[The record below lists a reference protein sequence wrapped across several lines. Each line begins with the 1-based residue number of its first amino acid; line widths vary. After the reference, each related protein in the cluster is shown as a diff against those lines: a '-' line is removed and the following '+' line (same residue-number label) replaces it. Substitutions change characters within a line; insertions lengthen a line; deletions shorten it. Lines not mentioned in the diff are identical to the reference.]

1 MIFSNQE
8 RQNLLIEFPSNLFSF
23 QLCTVCNLW
32 VTTTM
37 SLKRHKKH
45 KHPELY
51 VIEEKLRSELDE
63 RKRYKCDICDK
74 KIASY
79 SSLQRHHKLVHN
91 NPEMRSESTKDSTAN
106 NLSLLNGFD
115 LSPASRNT
123 NIPSSCSR
131 QNGHNSN
138 NF

>member
-1 MIFSNQE
+1 MNSFKFKFEARIYLNFCLKLELTQIQMIFSNQE

-79 SSLQRHHKLVHN
+79 SSLSYFVLLKL
-91 NPEMRSESTKDSTAN
+91 K
-106 NLSLLNGFD
+106 
-115 LSPASRNT
+115 
-123 NIPSSCSR
+123 
-131 QNGHNSN
+131 
-138 NF
+138 